1 MIFWKLFL
9 GFLRVGCF
17 SFGGAYS
24 AIPIIRD
31 VVLSYGWM
39 NDEELAHMI
48 AISES
53 TPGPIMV
60 NLATFVGS
68 REAGLAG
75 AAVATLTVIL
85 PAFVIILLVV
95 VVLKNVLKNAYV
107 KAALQ
112 GLIPCVTGII
122 LATGLY
128 MTVHTM
134 LTSGAAGGIDLR
146 DILLTVFLAALFFG
160 FQPIFKKK
168 LSPIALILIAAV
180 CGIVVYGLT

>member
-1 MIFWKLFL
+1 MIWLELFL

-31 VVLSYGWM
+31 VVQEYGWM
-39 NDEELAHMI
+39 TEEGLAHMI

-68 REAGLAG
+68 QQAGLLG
-75 AAVATLTVIL
+75 ALLATLTVIL
-85 PAFVIILLVV
+85 PAFVIILLVLIV
-95 VVLKNVLKNAYV
+95 MKTAIKNTYV
-107 KAALQ
+107 QAALR
-112 GLIPCVTGII
+112 GLIPCVAGII

-128 MTVHTM
+128 MTVHTV
-134 LTSGAAGGIDLR
+134 LTAGAPGTTDWRAVGI
-146 DILLTVFLAALFFG
+146 TVLLAALMFG
-160 FQPIFKKK
+160 VPAIFKKK
-168 LSPIALILIAAV
+168 VSPILLILIAAV
-180 CGIVVYGLT
+180 CGIVVYGFF

>member
-1 MIFWKLFL
+1 MIFLQLFL

-31 VVLSYGWM
+31 VVTGYGWM

-68 REAGLAG
+68 RQAGLAG
-75 AAVATLTVIL
+75 AAIATLTVIL
-85 PAFVIILLVV
+85 PAFLIILLVMA
-95 VVLKNVLKNAYV
+95 VLKNAIKNQYV
-107 KAALQ
+107 QAALH

-134 LTSGAAGGIDLR
+134 LTSGAAGGADVR
-146 DILLTVFLAALFFG
+146 DVLLTVFLAALFFG

-168 LSPIALILIAAV
+168 LSPIALIVIAAV
-180 CGIVVYGLT
+180 CGIVVFGLT